1 MAIEVAHVP
10 AQVHLELLAV
20 FLHLHLAIELVLGE
34 LLLDVDQPLD
44 IYDVHIV
51 QVGDSVDLLNQ
62 TGLLLAEIQLLF
74 LFQNVEEI
82 TQFDYT
88 FLSFDGLSVEAFDEP
103 GPVLRIP
110 VDQFL
115 IYVAEQFLY
124 FVLVLSQ
131 VG

>member
-34 LLLDVDQPLD
+34 LLLDVDQPPN
-44 IYDVHIV
+44 IYDVYIV

-62 TGLLLAEIQLLF
+62 TDLLLAKIKLLF

-82 TQFDYT
+82 AYFNNT
-88 FLSFDGLSVEAFDEP
+88 FLSFDSFSVEAFDEP
-103 GPVLRIP
+103 RPVLRVP
-110 VDQFL
+110 VNQFL
-115 IYVAEQFLY
+115 IYVAEQFLH
-124 FVLVLSQ
+124 FMLVLSQ

>member
-10 AQVHLELLAV
+10 AQVHLELLGV

-34 LLLDVDQPLD
+34 LLLDVDQPPN
-44 IYDVHIV
+44 IYDVYIV

-62 TGLLLAEIQLLF
+62 TDLLLAEIELLF

-82 TQFDYT
+82 AYFNNT
-88 FLSFDGLSVEAFDEP
+88 FLSFDSFSVEAFDEP
-103 GPVLRIP
+103 GPVLRVP
-110 VDQFL
+110 VNQFL

-124 FVLVLSQ
+124 FMLVLSQ